1 MKNLK
6 LHIFENLTV
15 IFSFVLVCWYGLW
28 HLVSQWVMCGQP
40 GVTGAD
46 AGHIT
51 MGMVTRILG
60 GDNTSSLLHHG
71 TIVTIQMTDSAVNT
85 NIAVL

>member
-1 MKNLK
+1 
-6 LHIFENLTV
+6 
-15 IFSFVLVCWYGLW
+15 
-28 HLVSQWVMCGQP
+28 MCGQP

-71 TIVTIQMTDSAVNT
+71 RIVTIQMTDSAVNT